1 MRTDEDGILKMESI
15 EAASPRYP
23 RNIYVTTVGSLLTD
37 ISTEMVV
44 YLVPLFLA
52 GVLKAPTPL
61 IGLIEGVAETTAAF
75 SKLASGYLSD
85 RLGNRKWLAVGG
97 YTLSLLVK
105 PLLALATTWSLVFI
119 ARFGDRLGKGI
130 RTAPRDAL
138 IADSIDAQRRGAA
151 FGFQRAGDTLGAFI
165 GLAIAIAVIVW
176 TQQTR
181 FDLDRNTFAAIVWLS
196 MIPAAAAVL
205 VLAFGL
211 EERRRPKSAA
221 FGISP
226 PVIRLSLA
234 SFDSRFRLALLG
246 VALFTLGNS
255 ADAFIVLLAQDRGAS
270 VLTVLLMILLFNG
283 VYTIFA
289 QPFGKWSDRV
299 GRLHVIRLGWGFYA
313 LLYVGFA
320 FSNAVWQIAVL
331 WAFYGLYY
339 ALTEGALKSL
349 VADLVPSVQRGAGY
363 GWLNG
368 TIGLMALP
376 ASLIAGF
383 LWQAIAPS
391 AAFLF
396 GAGMAGIAL
405 LVLMHIRPIL
415 QPDVR
420 AG

>member
-1 MRTDEDGILKMESI
+1 MRAESI
-15 EAASPRYP
+15 KAASPRYP
-23 RNIYVTTVGSLLTD
+23 RNVYVTTIGSLLTD

-52 GVLKAPTPL
+52 GVLKASTPL
-61 IGLIEGVAETTAAF
+61 IGLIEGVAETTAAL

-85 RLGNRKWLAVGG
+85 RIGNRKWLAVSG
-97 YTLSLLVK
+97 YALSLFVK
-105 PLLALATTWSLVFI
+105 PLLAIATTWSMVFA

-138 IADSIDAQRRGAA
+138 IADSIDAPRRGAA

-165 GLAIAIAVIVW
+165 GLAIAIAVIFW
-176 TQQTR
+176 SQQNSL
-181 FDLDRNTFAAIVWLS
+181 DLDRNTFAMIVWLS

-211 EERRRPKSAA
+211 EERRRPTVVSSGAP
-221 FGISP
+221 SP
-226 PVIRLSLA
+226 KINLSLA
-234 SFDSRFRLALLG
+234 SFEPRFRLALLS

-270 VLTVLLMILLFNG
+270 VLTTLLMILLFNG

-299 GRLHVIRLGWGFYA
+299 GRLRVIRLGWGFYA
-313 LLYVGFA
+313 LLYLGFA
-320 FSNAVWQIAVL
+320 LSNAVWQIAVL
-331 WAFYGLYY
+331 WALYGLYY

-349 VADLVPSVQRGAGY
+349 VADLVPSAQRGVGY
-363 GWLNG
+363 GWLNS

-405 LVLMHIRPIL
+405 LIMARIKPISQAEL
-415 QPDVR
+415 
-420 AG
+420 AETGI

>member
-1 MRTDEDGILKMESI
+1 MRAEPIR
-15 EAASPRYP
+15 AAPRRYP
-23 RNIYVTTVGSLLTD
+23 RNVYVTAIGSLLTD
-37 ISTEMVV
+37 ISTEMVI

-52 GVLKAPTPL
+52 GALKASTPL
-61 IGLIEGVAETTAAF
+61 IGLIEGVAETTAAL

-85 RLGNRKWLAVGG
+85 RIGNRKWLAVSG

-105 PLLALATTWSLVFI
+105 PLLAIATTWSMVFV

-138 IADSIDAQRRGAA
+138 IADSIDAPRRGAA

-165 GLAIAIAVIVW
+165 GLAIAIVVIFW
-176 TQQTR
+176 NQQNSLE
-181 FDLDRNTFAAIVWLS
+181 LDRNAFATIVWLS

-211 EERRRPKSAA
+211 EERRRPAGAA
-221 FGISP
+221 AVAPLPQIN
-226 PVIRLSLA
+226 LSLT
-234 SFDSRFRLALLG
+234 SFDPRFRLALLSI
-246 VALFTLGNS
+246 ALFTLGNS

-270 VLTVLLMILLFNG
+270 VLATLLIILLFNG

-299 GRLHVIRLGWGFYA
+299 GRLRVIRLGWGFYM
-313 LLYVGFA
+313 LLYLGFA
-320 FSNAVWQIAVL
+320 LSNAVWQIAVL
-331 WAFYGLYY
+331 WALYGLYY

-349 VADLVPSVQRGAGY
+349 VADLVPSAQRGAGY
-363 GWLNG
+363 GWLNS

-376 ASLIAGF
+376 ASLIAGL

-405 LVLMHIRPIL
+405 LIMARIKPISQAEL
-415 QPDVR
+415 
-420 AG
+420 AENNI

>member
-1 MRTDEDGILKMESI
+1 MRAEPIR
-15 EAASPRYP
+15 AAPRRYP
-23 RNIYVTTVGSLLTD
+23 RNVYVTAIGSLLTD
-37 ISTEMVV
+37 ISTEMVI

-52 GVLKAPTPL
+52 GALKASTPL
-61 IGLIEGVAETTAAF
+61 IGLIEGVAETTAAL

-85 RLGNRKWLAVGG
+85 RIGNRKWLAVSG

-105 PLLALATTWSLVFI
+105 PLLAIATTWSMVFV

-138 IADSIDAQRRGAA
+138 IADSIDAPRRGAA

-165 GLAIAIAVIVW
+165 GLAIAIVVIFW
-176 TQQTR
+176 NQQNSLE
-181 FDLDRNTFAAIVWLS
+181 LDRNAFATIVWLS

-211 EERRRPKSAA
+211 EERRRPASAA
-221 FGISP
+221 AVAPLPQIN
-226 PVIRLSLA
+226 LSLT
-234 SFDSRFRLALLG
+234 SFDLRFRLALLSI
-246 VALFTLGNS
+246 ALFTLGNS

-270 VLTVLLMILLFNG
+270 VLATLLIILLFNG

-299 GRLHVIRLGWGFYA
+299 GRLRVIRLGWGFYM
-313 LLYVGFA
+313 LLYLGFA
-320 FSNAVWQIAVL
+320 LSNAVWQIAVL
-331 WAFYGLYY
+331 WALYGLYY

-349 VADLVPSVQRGAGY
+349 VADLVPSAQRGAGY
-363 GWLNG
+363 GWLNS

-376 ASLIAGF
+376 ASLIAGL

-405 LVLMHIRPIL
+405 LIMARIKPISQAEL
-415 QPDVR
+415 
-420 AG
+420 AENNI

>member
-1 MRTDEDGILKMESI
+1 MRAEPIR
-15 EAASPRYP
+15 AASPRYP
-23 RNIYVTTVGSLLTD
+23 RNVYVTTIGSLLTD

-52 GVLKAPTPL
+52 GVLKASTPL
-61 IGLIEGVAETTAAF
+61 IGLIEGVAETTAAL

-85 RLGNRKWLAVGG
+85 RIGNRKWLAVSG
-97 YTLSLLVK
+97 YMLSLLVK
-105 PLLALATTWSLVFI
+105 PLLAIATTWSMVFV

-138 IADSIDAQRRGAA
+138 IADSIDASRRGAA

-165 GLAIAIAVIVW
+165 GLAIAIVVIFW
-176 TQQTR
+176 NQQNSLN
-181 FDLDRNTFAAIVWLS
+181 LDRNAFAMIVWLS
-196 MIPAAAAVL
+196 MIPAAVAVL

-211 EERRRPKSAA
+211 EERRRPTGASSVA
-221 FGISP
+221 P
-226 PVIRLSLA
+226 PPTINLSLA
-234 SFDSRFRLALLG
+234 SFDPRFRLALLS

-270 VLTVLLMILLFNG
+270 VLTTLLMILLFNG

-299 GRLHVIRLGWGFYA
+299 GRLRLIKLGWGFYA
-313 LLYVGFA
+313 LLYLGFA
-320 FSNAVWQIAVL
+320 LSNAVWQIAVL
-331 WAFYGLYY
+331 WALYGLYY

-349 VADLVPSVQRGAGY
+349 VADLVPSAQRGAGY
-363 GWLNG
+363 GWLNS

-405 LVLMHIRPIL
+405 LIMARIKPISQAEL
-415 QPDVR
+415 VET
-420 AG
+420 GI

>member
-1 MRTDEDGILKMESI
+1 MRAEPIR
-15 EAASPRYP
+15 AASPRYP
-23 RNIYVTTVGSLLTD
+23 RNVYVTTIGSLLTD

-52 GVLKAPTPL
+52 GVLKASTPL
-61 IGLIEGVAETTAAF
+61 IGLIEGVAETTAAL

-85 RLGNRKWLAVGG
+85 RIGNRKWLAVSG
-97 YTLSLLVK
+97 YALSLFVK
-105 PLLALATTWSLVFI
+105 PLLAIATTWSMVFA

-138 IADSIDAQRRGAA
+138 IADSIDAPRRGAA

-165 GLAIAIAVIVW
+165 GLAIAIAVIFW
-176 TQQTR
+176 SQQNSL
-181 FDLDRNTFAAIVWLS
+181 DLDRNTFAMIVWLS

-211 EERRRPKSAA
+211 EERRRPTVVSSGAP
-221 FGISP
+221 SP
-226 PVIRLSLA
+226 KINLSLA
-234 SFDSRFRLALLG
+234 SFEPRFRLALLS

-270 VLTVLLMILLFNG
+270 VLTTLLMILLFNG

-299 GRLHVIRLGWGFYA
+299 GRLRLIKLGWGFYA
-313 LLYVGFA
+313 LLYLGFA
-320 FSNAVWQIAVL
+320 LSNAVWQIAVL
-331 WAFYGLYY
+331 WALYGLYY

-349 VADLVPSVQRGAGY
+349 VADLVPSAQRGAGY
-363 GWLNG
+363 GWLNS

-405 LVLMHIRPIL
+405 LIMARIKPISQAEL
-415 QPDVR
+415 VET
-420 AG
+420 GI